1 MTLIKC
7 NKCSTKISETD
18 KHCPECGW
26 KVEKKTVSPVLIAL
40 IFIGLIYVLRKAIK
54 YALHLIGV
62 KKLSLEQQ
70 KEIKWVRPFLIFP
83 LIFIVIFIF
92 LVIDDPLGGTREYSG
107 NKKNDTIEN
116 PIVFSKGETI
126 SQVKNRFKLF
136 KKDNILISKRQFSDI
151 LDRNS
156 PGRVHILTDF
166 TDSVI
171 IINPTNNY
179 RYIHFIE
186 GGSRFKMIGW
196 EQKERIAEG
205 RIDIDIDHD
214 NFINHNKF
222 KNKYKIT
229 VSADRPG
236 FQYEIYPQDIKYEV
250 QKLGIAIMQNNLEY
264 FSQNNFKEYFID
276 STTFFSFFPSSDL
289 ITLFEKNI
297 VAPIELLEETI
308 GSAEIATNRVTHE
321 ERNDLHEG
329 DHTQLSKITTNIL
342 NNEEERNKVYDQID
356 SVKKILLH
364 PNLSRKE
371 KRKLK
376 NFLNNPETESIDFNL
391 LNQIY
396 SVRQSMQNPN
406 LSRKEKRR
414 LKKFIKQLENKIILK
429 NN

>member
-1 MTLIKC
+1 MPTAERG
-7 NKCSTKISETD
+7 STRRRQRLAK
-18 KHCPECGW
+18 
-26 KVEKKTVSPVLIAL
+26 EKRDGPWRTWLSNLGCLAL
-40 IFIGLIYVLRKAIK
+40 FAC
-54 YALHLIGV
+54 
-62 KKLSLEQQ
+62 
-70 KEIKWVRPFLIFP
+70 IFP
-83 LIFIVIFIF
+83 VFGLVLLALFICGSVVYLLGSIVSLVIPKKHSRIF
-92 LVIDDPLGGTREYSG
+92 LFFALAFFCFALLYSVWLRQPNA
-107 NKKNDTIEN
+107 NKKNDRIDN

-186 GGSRFKMIGW
+186 GRSRFKMIGW

-222 KNKYKIT
+222 RNKYKIT

-297 VAPIELLEETI
+297 VAPIKLLEETI

-321 ERNDLHEG
+321 ERNDVHEG

-342 NNEEERNKVYDQID
+342 KNEEERNKVYDQID

-371 KRKLK
+371 KIKLK